1 MAIWRRRAGALAAAR
16 ARTRRNAG
24 RRERAHCAL
33 ARTNLRIVPMKTGR
47 LALGGPRLNLCAV
60 ECGAAPVRRW
70 VHKAR
75 APGLHARTS
84 SHSTSTS
91 VLPCVLRRPRP
102 ARRRQLAQHLHQR
115 PPMRPPSPAARAA
128 APARTAPPTTSVLPC
143 VLRRPRPARRRQ
155 LAQHLLPPA
164 SSHASSVARGPR
176 DGRRR
181 SAGGL
186 TDRSTRIASPA
197 ARHATLISCTH
208 PR

>member
-1 MAIWRRRAGALAAAR
+1 MPDLTRRQCSVARMRGNRRGCAAR
-16 ARTRRNAG
+16 GVRPGLASPRGRAHARTRRNGRTAG
-24 RRERAHCAL
+24 TSALCAL

-47 LALGGPRLNLCAV
+47 LALGGPRLTLCAV

-102 ARRRQLAQHLHQR
+102 ARRRQLAQHL
-115 PPMRPPSPAARAA
+115 
-128 APARTAPPTTSVLPC
+128 
-143 VLRRPRPARRRQ
+143 
-155 LAQHLLPPA
+155 LPPA

-186 TDRSTRIASPA
+186 ADRSTRIASPA

>member
-1 MAIWRRRAGALAAAR
+1 MPDLTRRQCSVARMRGNRRGCAAR
-16 ARTRRNAG
+16 GVRPGLASQRGRAHARTRRNAG

-143 VLRRPRPARRRQ
+143 VLRRPRPARR
-155 LAQHLLPPA
+155 PA
-164 SSHASSVARGPR
+164 PQ
-176 DGRRR
+176 RRR
-181 SAGGL
+181 SH
-186 TDRSTRIASPA
+186 R
-197 ARHATLISCTH
+197 
-208 PR
+208 

>member
-1 MAIWRRRAGALAAAR
+1 VVSSIVSLMPDLTRRQCSVARMRGNRRGCAARGRLWRRRAGALAAAR

-75 APGLHARTS
+75 
-84 SHSTSTS
+84 ST
-91 VLPCVLRRPRP
+91 PPR
-102 ARRRQLAQHLHQR
+102 AHQLAQHLHQR

-143 VLRRPRPARRRQ
+143 VLRR
-155 LAQHLLPPA
+155 
-164 SSHASSVARGPR
+164 
-176 DGRRR
+176 